1 MMRSRRGIVPYPPEL
16 ARRYREL
23 GYWRNETIPTA
34 LGRVAGD
41 NAARIALVTSERR
54 VTYAELDATTDR
66 LATGLLDLGL
76 EPGDAVTL
84 QLGNTAETVEAWYA
98 LLKAGLI
105 PVCTL
110 TRHRHHEIDEIARI
124 TGARAHI
131 LQGDL
136 DGFDAATFAGEL
148 AERVPT
154 VEHLLSTRVPVVGV
168 VPLDSL
174 GTGIDTEGARRRVG
188 EVQAETDPDEIAVFQ
203 LSGGTT
209 ARPKVIPRLHAEYL
223 YNVRARI
230 ERWELTT
237 DDVLGYVLPLV
248 HNAGVQTSLHVAHLL
263 GARLVLSDA
272 APDVFL
278 PLFARER
285 VTRTLLPSG
294 VAASLVDHPSFDE
307 MVAGLDCLALTLG
320 KVPPTV
326 FDRVTALGTTL
337 IQEFGMGEGM
347 IMTHALGDPE
357 AARRVTVG
365 SPISPAD
372 EVRLLDPDGNEVPLG
387 EPGELNVRGPYT
399 ICGYLDEP
407 ERNAEVFSG
416 ESFYATG
423 DVMVAEVIDGR
434 VFYRLEDRTKDLIN
448 RGGEKINTA
457 EIEMLLVEHP
467 SIAEAAVVAMPDER
481 LGERACVF
489 ITTVGDGPTLA
500 EIREHLDA
508 LEVAKYKWP
517 ERVEIVDE
525 LPRTAVGKVAKNV
538 LRETVRGLIERD
550 TIPTGG

>member
-1 MMRSRRGIVPYPPEL
+1 MKSRPGVVAYRPEL

-23 GYWRNETIPTA
+23 GYWGNETIPTA
-34 LGRVAGD
+34 LGRVARD
-41 NAARIALVTSERR
+41 NAERVALVTPERR

-76 EPGDAVTL
+76 EPGHAVTL

-148 AERVPT
+148 AARVAT
-154 VEHLLSTRVPVVGV
+154 VEHLLSTRLPVAGI

-174 GTGIDTEGARRRVG
+174 GTTIDAEHARRRVA
-188 EVQAETDPDEIAVFQ
+188 EVQADTDPDDTAVFQ

-230 ERWELTT
+230 ERWQLNA
-237 DDVLGYVLPLV
+237 DDTLGYVLPLV

-263 GARLVLSDA
+263 GARLILSEPT
-272 APDVFL
+272 PDVFL
-278 PLFARER
+278 PLFAREG

-326 FDRVTALGTTL
+326 FDRVTALGTTV

-347 IMTHALGDPE
+347 IMTHAPDDPE

-365 SPISPAD
+365 FPISPAD
-372 EVRLLDPDGNEVPLG
+372 EVRLLDPDGNEVPFG

-407 ERNAEVFSG
+407 ERNAEVFSNDL
-416 ESFYATG
+416 FYATG
-423 DVMVAEVIDGR
+423 DVMVAEIIDGR

-481 LGERACVF
+481 LGERACAF
-489 ITTVGDGPTLA
+489 ITTVGDAPTLV

-517 ERVEIVDE
+517 ERLEIVDE

-538 LRETVRGLIERD
+538 LRETARGLIERE
-550 TIPTGG
+550 TTPTGG

>member
-1 MMRSRRGIVPYPPEL
+1 MRKREGLVPYEPER
-16 ARRYREL
+16 ARGYRDQ
-23 GYWRNETIPTA
+23 GYWGTETIPTA
-34 LGRVAGD
+34 LGHVARANAERV
-41 NAARIALVTSERR
+41 ALVTPDRR
-54 VTYAELDATTDR
+54 LTYGELDATTNR
-66 LATGLLDLGL
+66 LAAGLLGLGL

-84 QLGNTAETVEAWYA
+84 QLANTAETVEAWYA

-110 TRHRHHEIDEIARI
+110 PQHRHHEIDEIARL

-131 LQGDL
+131 VQSDL
-136 DGFDAATFAGEL
+136 PGFDVATFAQEL

-154 VEHLLSTRVPVVGV
+154 VQHLLSTRAAVEGLVT
-168 VPLDSL
+168 LDSL
-174 GTGIDTEGARRRVG
+174 GADIDAESARQHVAG
-188 EVQAETDPDEIAVFQ
+188 VQAATDADDVAVFQ

-230 ERWELTT
+230 ERWAVTH

-263 GARLVLSDA
+263 GARLVLSA
-272 APDVFL
+272 AEPDTFL
-278 PLFARER
+278 PLFAREG

-307 MVAGLDCLALTLG
+307 TVAGLDYLALTLG
-320 KVPPTV
+320 KVPPSL
-326 FDRVTALGTTL
+326 FDRVTALGTTV

-347 IMTHALGDPE
+347 IMTHALDDPE
-357 AARRVTVG
+357 AARRDTIG

-372 EVRLLDPDGNEVPLG
+372 EVRLLDPDGNEVPFG

-399 ICGYLDEP
+399 ICGYLSEP
-407 ERNAEVFSG
+407 ERNAEVFS
-416 ESFYATG
+416 SDCFYATG
-423 DVMVAEVIDGR
+423 DVMVAQIIEER

-448 RGGEKINTA
+448 RGGEKVNTA
-457 EIEMLLVEHP
+457 EVEALLVEHP
-467 SIAEAAVVAMPDER
+467 AIVTAAIVAMPDER
-481 LGERACVF
+481 LGERACAF
-489 ITTVGDGPTLA
+489 ITTDRDAPTLA
-500 EIREHLDA
+500 EIRDHLA
-508 LEVAKYKWP
+508 TLEVAKFKWP
-517 ERVEIVDE
+517 ERIEVVDE

-538 LRETVRGLIERD
+538 LRDNIRELLERE
-550 TIPTGG
+550 PKPAGG